1 MSDLEPRGAH
11 PPNSTPVPA
20 DDDNRY
26 KAVQEKLGALAHAL
40 DGAGGE
46 LESLV
51 RSIKE
56 NAQFADDVAAD
67 IAAAGLDPTHVDL
80 ATHVGAALGGAGRQV
95 HKLQRTAQETADL
108 AYNARSTHRR
118 LYEGL
123 DELRSNRREKTPKP
137 GFFDR

>member
-1 MSDLEPRGAH
+1 MSDLEPHA
-11 PPNSTPVPA
+11 PASAAPVPA
-20 DDDNRY
+20 DNDNRY
-26 KAVQEKLGALAHAL
+26 KAVQAKLGALAHAL

-56 NAQFADDVAAD
+56 NTQVADDVAAD

-80 ATHVGAALGGAGRQV
+80 AMYVGIALGGAGEHMHR
-95 HKLQRTAQETADL
+95 LQRTAQETADL